1 MAQSLQSFFPSTVRD
16 PQHAK
21 EPTIALGN
29 PHAIY
34 KTSQPKTNPL
44 LVLDRRFVHQILPTV
59 FEVLNTMST
68 GDYKVSRPS
77 IPFPVLFCPVL
88 SCPVLS
94 WPNALPHSN
103 PNSPLNSSFLFFLS
117 FLFLFLRFSSLFL
130 FIALSLLH
138 FRSLTSASLTSVARK
153 LRLLRLRCLD
163 LCRPV
168 LSTMVQS
175 PLPEPALPVPC
186 T

>member
-1 MAQSLQSFFPSTVRD
+1 MFCCFLMSFSSWSKGSCNQMYLFFIFFVSVSQIDMAQSLQSFFPSTVRD

-77 IPFPVLFCPVL
+77 FPFPVLFCPVL
-88 SCPVLS
+88 SCPGPTPFPTVTLT
-94 WPNALPHSN
+94 L
-103 PNSPLNSSFLFFLS
+103 LFSFLFFS
-117 FLFLFLRFSSLFL
+117 FLFFFSSSV
-130 FIALSLLH
+130 SLL
-138 FRSLTSASLTSVARK
+138 FFFSLLFHCSISGR
-153 LRLLRLRCLD
+153 
-163 LCRPV
+163 
-168 LSTMVQS
+168 
-175 PLPEPALPVPC
+175 
-186 T
+186 

>member
-1 MAQSLQSFFPSTVRD
+1 MSVSQIDMAQSLQSFFPSTVRD

-77 IPFPVLFCPVL
+77 FPFPVLFCPVL
-88 SCPVLS
+88 SCPGPTPFPTVTLT
-94 WPNALPHSN
+94 L
-103 PNSPLNSSFLFFLS
+103 LFSFLFFS
-117 FLFLFLRFSSLFL
+117 FLFFSFLFFFSSSV
-130 FIALSLLH
+130 SLL
-138 FRSLTSASLTSVARK
+138 FFFSLLFHCSISGR
-153 LRLLRLRCLD
+153 
-163 LCRPV
+163 
-168 LSTMVQS
+168 
-175 PLPEPALPVPC
+175 
-186 T
+186 

>member
-77 IPFPVLFCPVL
+77 FPFPVLFCPVL
-88 SCPVLS
+88 SCPGPTPFPTVTLT
-94 WPNALPHSN
+94 L
-103 PNSPLNSSFLFFLS
+103 LFSFLFFS